1 MKGGKFILAPDS
13 FKGTMSAMDVC
24 AIMETAIRFHYP
36 DAEIHA
42 IPAADGG
49 EGTVDAML
57 AACGGERI
65 DLPVQG
71 PNGKTITSF
80 YGILDSPGVDGRN
93 VPTAVIE
100 TAAAAGLSLVKDGH
114 HPARAT
120 TFGVGQL
127 MRDAALRG
135 CCRII
140 VGLGGSATTDLG
152 AGAAAGAGI
161 AFYDKAGE
169 RFVPTGETLSRIA
182 RIDSG
187 DIPPELDAAEVIAM
201 CDIDNPLCGPLG
213 AAAVF
218 GPQKGADAETVALL
232 DAQLLAG
239 AAVIHESLGIDVSQM
254 AGSGAAGGMGGGMMA
269 FFGARLCMGI
279 EAVLD
284 AAGFDALLPGTDM
297 VFTGEGSL
305 DRQSLRGKV
314 VLGVARRARAEG
326 VPVTVLAG
334 DIGDTIDEIY
344 DEGVSGVFSINRV
357 ARPYS
362 EVRSR
367 APGDLALTMD
377 NIFRLMRACGKVF

>member
-1 MKGGKFILAPDS
+1 
-13 FKGTMSAMDVC
+13 
-24 AIMETAIRFHYP
+24 
-36 DAEIHA
+36 
-42 IPAADGG
+42 
-49 EGTVDAML
+49 
-57 AACGGERI
+57 
-65 DLPVQG
+65 
-71 PNGKTITSF
+71 
-80 YGILDSPGVDGRN
+80 
-93 VPTAVIE
+93 
-100 TAAAAGLSLVKDGH
+100 
-114 HPARAT
+114 
-120 TFGVGQL
+120 
-127 MRDAALRG
+127 
-135 CCRII
+135 
-140 VGLGGSATTDLG
+140 
-152 AGAAAGAGI
+152 
-161 AFYDKAGE
+161 
-169 RFVPTGETLSRIA
+169 
-182 RIDSG
+182 
-187 DIPPELDAAEVIAM
+187 
-201 CDIDNPLCGPLG
+201 
-213 AAAVF
+213 
-218 GPQKGADAETVALL
+218 
-232 DAQLLAG
+232 
-239 AAVIHESLGIDVSQM
+239 
-254 AGSGAAGGMGGGMMA
+254 MA